1 LNFKKIKAVVFDFD
15 GVFTNN
21 QVIVSEDGKES
32 VQCNRADGIGLEV
45 LRRLDIPMTIISTE
59 KNPVVAMRAKK
70 LKLTVVHGVENKL
83 KELIK
88 FSASNK
94 IDLNN
99 IAYVGNDINDID
111 CMKKIGF
118 PIAVADAFD
127 DIKTSAKYILN
138 KNGGDGAVRELCELI
153 FNSYQNA

>member
-1 LNFKKIKAVVFDFD
+1 MNFKKIKAVVFDFD